1 MKREAVEKRLLDY
14 FAIDW
19 ESFAEE
25 RMKVLGQ
32 DKLTLPDFLQ
42 DWAKSNK
49 DDSE

>member
-1 MKREAVEKRLLDY
+1 MTLEAVEKRLLDY

-19 ESFAEE
+19 ESFGEE
-25 RMKVLGQ
+25 KVKVLDE
-32 DKLTLPDFLQ
+32 DKLALPSFLQ